1 MSMNI
6 TEKIELFNKMSKY
19 KQKSNEWLEQRHNY
33 LTASTIAQ
41 ALGLMGKK
49 ARKNLLINKSS
60 DGILADR
67 MLEIKCPYSR
77 TIDGTIK
84 TEYLHQMQEQMYV
97 CEFDKCDFLECKFNV
112 ICDDIYFYETF
123 DTFNNFQGIIIVYL
137 DTIENEVS
145 FMYSPIE
152 YYNNLI
158 KINEWV
164 NTKIK
169 QMEQKEQI
177 EKVNK

>member
-6 TEKIELFNKMSKY
+6 TEKIELFNKMPKY

-60 DGILADR
+60 YGKYCGFNGNIATHHGCKVETIANNLYSYKNGNAEIYEFGMITNMKYPILGVSPDGILADR

-97 CEFDKCDFLECKFNV
+97 CEF
-112 ICDDIYFYETF
+112 
-123 DTFNNFQGIIIVYL
+123 
-137 DTIENEVS
+137 
-145 FMYSPIE
+145 
-152 YYNNLI
+152 
-158 KINEWV
+158 
-164 NTKIK
+164 
-169 QMEQKEQI
+169 
-177 EKVNK
+177 